1 MLCNTLEM
9 FTRPPQAFSPTVPV
23 VSTKLV
29 HDLLSFTCVGHSAA
43 DIMTGF
49 HPFMITDGNAEQR
62 QINRDVARLYGYLQ
76 AGEILMSLADLEALQ
91 AKEAH

>member
-1 MLCNTLEM
+1 
-9 FTRPPQAFSPTVPV
+9 
-23 VSTKLV
+23 
-29 HDLLSFTCVGHSAA
+29 
-43 DIMTGF
+43 MTGF